1 MYQSPVAL
9 DYTAA
14 YQQDEARRYAA
25 HRQLEHA
32 AADSHTP
39 AEHRLLAA
47 AVAVLLILVIVAVI

>member
-1 MYQSPVAL
+1 MYQSPSAL

-39 AEHRLLAA
+39 AQHRLMAA
-47 AVAVLLILVIVAVI
+47 AVAVLLILVLVALI